1 MDALEFIR
9 DKFSQDCSID
19 TVFHLVMSEYDLS
32 EDEARE
38 KINEYFEI
46 IDSIDRSRN
55 WFLWLCHNKRFNF
68 AKNGSRKIGIY
79 KRWKLRVESWD
90 IIILC

>member
-19 TVFHLVMSEYDLS
+19 TVFHLVMSDYNLS
-32 EDEARE
+32 EDEASE

-46 IDSIDRSRN
+46 IDAIDRSRN
-55 WFLWLCHNKRFNF
+55 
-68 AKNGSRKIGIY
+68 
-79 KRWKLRVESWD
+79 
-90 IIILC
+90 